1 MFHLLCVSLS
11 IPAVRST
18 HDKSNGNDN
27 SGSGDSGDGTINAK
41 APTVELIEA
50 LGTEN
55 VYWTAAQLE
64 LMTADT
70 FKATVDTLGEI
81 TGYSAAQLAVLS
93 QKATE
98 VEWRH
103 WS

>member
-18 HDKSNGNDN
+18 HDKSNDN
-27 SGSGDSGDGTINAK
+27 SGSSSSGDGTINAT

-81 TGYSAAQLAVLS
+81 TSFSAAQLAVLS